1 MLWKGEVE
9 LIVIED
15 SKVTFTLTLDVIVP
29 QSAEKGLFNLLL
41 FTSTW
46 ESREGGKKTKYLK
59 TFSLKWC

>member
-15 SKVTFTLTLDVIVP
+15 NKVTFTLTLDVIVP

-41 FTSTW
+41 VTYTW
-46 ESREGGKKTKYLK
+46 ESREGGKKTKYRK
-59 TFSLKWC
+59 NTSLKWC